1 LSSTVQSRLRNRPMR
16 KWCCGTHGRDAWSS
30 GVGHRFRDLAVKV
43 RSSVLSRYLTRSFQH
58 VANLSKTAAPSG
70 IVADSPFKSRN
81 GNFLLFADI
90 ALSISIT
97 GVGHA

>member
-1 LSSTVQSRLRNRPMR
+1 LASTLAELHSY
-16 KWCCGTHGRDAWSS
+16 
-30 GVGHRFRDLAVKV
+30 RF
-43 RSSVLSRYLTRSFQH
+43 LTRSFQH
-58 VANLSKTAAPSG
+58 VANLSKTTATSG
-70 IVADSPFKSRN
+70 IVADSPFKSPN